1 MSGWHDIWHL
11 QVSLGEKV
19 LRALIVYV
27 VLIVALRV
35 FGKRELGQTNT
46 FDFIVLMMV
55 ANAVQNGI
63 IGEDNS
69 VTGAIVGAVVL
80 FGANWIVR
88 AVAYRSSLFS
98 RATEGTPTTLMSK
111 GRVDARA
118 LRQELISL
126 PALRAIARGQGYEN
140 LGEVREAI
148 LEVDGTVSMFGQ
160 AEATKYHPDYGS
172 QTKPQNS
179 TQPT

>member
-1 MSGWHDIWHL
+1 MSAWHNIWHL

-27 VLIVALRV
+27 VLVVALRV

-80 FGANWIVR
+80 FGANWLVR
-88 AVAYRSSLFS
+88 AFAYGSSLFS
-98 RATEGTPTTLMSK
+98 RATEGAPTTLISD
-111 GRVDARA
+111 GRVNTRA
-118 LRQELISL
+118 LRHELISL
-126 PALRAIARGQGYEN
+126 PALRAIARSQGYES
-140 LGEVREAI
+140 LGEVRAAI

-160 AEATKYHPDYGS
+160 GEATQYHPDHGS
-172 QTKPQNS
+172 QTTPQTS
-179 TQPT
+179 TKTA